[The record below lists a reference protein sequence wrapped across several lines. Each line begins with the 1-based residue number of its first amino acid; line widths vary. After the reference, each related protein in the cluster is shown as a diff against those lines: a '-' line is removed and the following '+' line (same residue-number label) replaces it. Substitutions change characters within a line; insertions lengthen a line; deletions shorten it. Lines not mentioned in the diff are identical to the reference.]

1 MALHWEHVK
10 GFNGSAENKVLYTYL
25 EYKEGTTGTLNK
37 SESYLPNFLVSKN
50 NEVNGLYND
59 GQLRSGLI
67 DFGHI
72 ITSDVNNTFTQYQT
86 FNHKIFVPNTS
97 YAGIVLYPGKGIV
110 GATSANNTAFAG
122 LYMSNTNATS
132 IPYGTTLLYNNY
144 NDIVLVNGNYTE
156 QGVTAAITLHNNQ
169 VTIGL
174 EDWTSPAHLKVWGH
188 IDSEDYCQASYFN
201 ATSDARAK
209 ENLQP
214 IPTDMLDI
222 VKQIEVYTFNY
233 KNHPQQKSLGIL
245 AQDVQHININGFS
258 LIENPDATG
267 TEGDYMSIRES
278 KLVYILLEAVK
289 ELSAKVEALERE
301 LYASK

>member
-10 GFNGSAENKVLYTYL
+10 GFNGSTEDKVLYTYL

-50 NEVNGLYND
+50 NEANGLYND

-86 FNHKIFVPNTS
+86 FNHKVFIPNTAN
-97 YAGIVLYPGKGIV
+97 AGIVLYPGKKIC
-110 GATSANNTAFAG
+110 GATGPNETPFSAIIMGN
-122 LYMSNTNATS
+122 SRATCIFNYS
-132 IPYGTTLLYNNY
+132 TDILLN
-144 NDIVLVNGNYTE
+144 NGNSAE
-156 QGVTAAITLHNNQ
+156 PSVTASVTLHNNE
-169 VTIGL
+169 VIIGL
-174 EDWTSPAHLKVWGH
+174 ENWTSPAHLKVWGH

-214 IPTDMLDI
+214 IPTNMLDI
-222 VKQIEVYTFNY
+222 VKEIEVYTFNY
-233 KNHPQQKSLGIL
+233 KNNPQQKSLGIL
-245 AQDVQHININGFS
+245 AQDVQDLDINGFS
-258 LIENPDATG
+258 FIENPNATG
-267 TEGDYMSIRES
+267 INGDYMAIRES

-289 ELSAKVEALERE
+289 ELSAKVEALEKE